1 MDLTK
6 QTLEGA
12 QFRSRGKWYLA
23 EQVDE
28 FLEALKASVEE
39 DCREEEQAARE
50 AQRLKEENTRLQ
62 QALEAAQKSGEELS
76 RQLEEARKELVSRPA
91 EERQRRVCQE
101 LEQERDELIEDIKA
115 LRSFR
120 ESFRQAVV
128 RDGEQLLGQVKALPS
143 EELL

>member
-23 EQVDE
+23 EQVDT

-62 QALEAAQKSGEELS
+62 EALEAAQKSGEELS
-76 RQLEEARKELVSRPA
+76 RQLEKARKELVSRPA

>member
-23 EQVDE
+23 EQVDT

-62 QALEAAQKSGEELS
+62 QALEAAQKSGEKLS